1 LLVLLAKH
9 KFFKL
14 AKYPDS
20 FQLILQNVSRH
31 ISLNAEE
38 IERFFSVLHVKKY
51 KNKQL
56 ILSEGEICY
65 NTWFVTK
72 GCLRGYTTD
81 QNGFEH
87 VLSFAPVDWWIGDI
101 YSLISQKPGT
111 LNIET
116 LEASEAILLHREHQE
131 LLYADVPKFE
141 RFFRIIIEKS
151 LVHNQQRLIENL
163 SLSAEDRYEKFCLR
177 YPQLVNY
184 LPQKQ
189 IASYI
194 GVTPEFFSKMKS
206 RFYKK

>member
-1 LLVLLAKH
+1 M
-9 KFFKL
+9 

-20 FQLILQNVSRH
+20 FQLILKNVSRH
-31 ISLNAEE
+31 ISLNETE
-38 IERFFSVLHVKKY
+38 TERFFSILSVKKY

-56 ILSEGEICY
+56 ILSEGEIFY

-72 GCLRGYTTD
+72 GCLIGFTTD

-101 YSLISQKPGT
+101 YSLILQMPGT
-111 LNIET
+111 LNVET
-116 LEASEAILLHREHQE
+116 LEVSEAILLHRDQQE
-131 LLYADVPKFE
+131 QLYADVPKFE

-163 SLSAEDRYEKFCLR
+163 SLSAEERYEKFCLR

-206 RFYKK
+206 KFYKK